1 MFVKA
6 GRFLAI
12 LAAVLTVTILLSV
25 PAGAADVRQGNNLVI
40 PAGEVV
46 NDDLYLFGS
55 GITVEGTVNGDVI
68 AFGDHINIKG
78 PVNGNFNGAANYV
91 TVGGDVHDSVR
102 VAASTIYIDGKIGG
116 DLVAAASEIDISS
129 SGSVGRDF
137 LPAAATVNVG
147 GPVGKDI
154 RGSAG
159 DFTISSSV
167 GGNVNIECSD
177 LTLGPSSSI
186 AGGLT
191 YKSKNNAVQAE
202 GSKVGGKI
210 DHIVPPPP
218 ESSTSGQSAGK
229 VAGWAASGIVM
240 FFVILFILIALFK
253 YIASLLTG
261 IIFILLARKFLP
273 GLIET
278 LKGKPWPCL
287 GYGALFFVLTPIA
300 IIIAFMLVIA
310 IPLGLIGLAAYMLA
324 VYLASI
330 FIALF
335 LGKWMLRQSAD
346 NIAAGPN
353 IGALALGLLVLY
365 IVSIIPVIGCLC
377 DLAAVL
383 FGLGAFVLFIKS
395 KAGCGAQA

>member
-1 MFVKA
+1 MFAKA
-6 GRFLAI
+6 GRFLAL
-12 LAAVLTVTILLSV
+12 LAAVLTVTILLTA

-55 GITVEGTVNGDVI
+55 GITIEGTVNGDVI

-78 PVNGNFNGAANYV
+78 PINGNFNGASNYF
-91 TVGGDVHDSVR
+91 TVDGDVRDSVR

-116 DLVAAASEIDISS
+116 DLVAAASEIDIAG
-129 SGSVGRDF
+129 SGSVGRDL
-137 LPAAATVNVG
+137 LPAAAMVNVG

-159 DFTISSSV
+159 DFVIGSSV
-167 GGNVNIECSD
+167 GGNVNIECS
-177 LTLGPSSSI
+177 TLRLEPSAGI
-186 AGGLT
+186 AGDLT
-191 YKSKNNAVQAE
+191 YKSKTDAVQAE
-202 GSKVGGKI
+202 GSKVGGRI

-218 ESSTSGQSAGK
+218 ETSTTGQSAGQ
-229 VAGWAASGIVM
+229 VAGLAASGIVM
-240 FFVILFILIALFK
+240 FFVILFVLIALFK
-253 YIASLLTG
+253 YIAALLTG

-287 GYGALFFVLTPIA
+287 GYGTLFFVLAPIA
-300 IIIAFMLVIA
+300 IFILFMLVIT

-324 VYLASI
+324 IYLASI

-335 LGKWMLRQSAD
+335 IGKWMLRQSAD
-346 NIAAGPN
+346 NTHIGPN
-353 IGALALGLLVLY
+353 IGALALGLLILF

-383 FGLGAFVLFIKS
+383 FGLGAFVLFIRS
-395 KAGCGAQA
+395 KACCSA